1 MQRIQTTGLILAILI
16 AAGAAGFGTYL
27 WLQPDRSTPVTAA
40 TPAAPPAAPA
50 LTSQQALGVAL
61 DDLDGNSHALAD
73 WKGKV
78 LLVNFWATWCPP
90 CREEIPLLVKMQAKY
105 AAQGLQIIGIA
116 SDEPNDEVVRKFL
129 KQMVVNYPILM
140 SNGQSS
146 EIVAALGGNL
156 IGLPYSLLLDRDGKV
171 LKIHPG
177 ELQPDEAESFLATS
191 LQAPVPP
198 MASTPAAVTQSK
210 SK

>member
-27 WLQPDRSTPVTAA
+27 WLQPDHSTPVTAA
-40 TPAAPPAAPA
+40 APAAAPA
-50 LTSQQALGVAL
+50 LTSQQALDVAL

-140 SNGQSS
+140 SDGQSS

-177 ELQPDEAESFLATS
+177 ELQPDEAESFLATG
-191 LQAPVPP
+191 LQVPVPP
-198 MASTPAAVTQSK
+198 IAATPAAATQSK